1 MEHDN
6 RDRKEPV
13 HSMKLKAGRKRTYFF
28 DVRPTKSNDYYLTIT
43 ESKKRF
49 NADGYDRHKIFIY
62 KEDLNKFM
70 KAMEQSVNHIKTSL
84 MPEYDFDSFRRED
97 DIVELPTDQN
107 ITSTKTESSEPTS
120 NDTAGIAD
128 EIDEEELKW

>member
-1 MEHDN
+1 MEQDN

-49 NADGYDRHKIFIY
+49 NADGYERHKIFIY

-70 KAMEQSVNHIKTSL
+70 NAMEKSVNHIKTDL
-84 MPEYDFDSFRRED
+84 MPDYDFDSFRRED

-107 ITSTKTESSEPTS
+107 ASHTKDESTESTS
-120 NDTAGIAD
+120 NDTAGITD
-128 EIDEEELKW
+128 EIDDEDLKW